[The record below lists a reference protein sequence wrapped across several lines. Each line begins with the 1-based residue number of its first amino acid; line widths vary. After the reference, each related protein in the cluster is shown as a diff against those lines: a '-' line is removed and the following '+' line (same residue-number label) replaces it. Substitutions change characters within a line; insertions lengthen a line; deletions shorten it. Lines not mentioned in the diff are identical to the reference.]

1 MPGSESILLARFVS
15 YTTRGR
21 CCRTAWPYAATE
33 DRPSYTKR
41 RFLELLP
48 PAVCIPC
55 RRVPCPTVLFTS
67 FFWHCFVLSGI
78 FCGRQEP
85 HLSDTLVRQ
94 PCKALLE
101 EALVRL
107 SSEALFEDALVWD
120 SHLRS
125 MRPSCGNLFPM
136 KHARSIALAPPQRV
150 EHPCARKEKDKTC
163 FNTASGT
170 SPNAVANPPRPMMY
184 SPATHSVF
192 DSFR

>member
-21 CCRTAWPYAATE
+21 CCRTAWPCAATE

-78 FCGRQEP
+78 FCGRQQP

-136 KHARSIALAPPQRV
+136 KHARSIALA
-150 EHPCARKEKDKTC
+150 K
-163 FNTASGT
+163 
-170 SPNAVANPPRPMMY
+170 
-184 SPATHSVF
+184 
-192 DSFR
+192 